1 MTRDV
6 PPEQK
11 EPPMDFKTR
20 CARGVGIIED
30 IGRPLSPPIV
40 TASTFSFESQA
51 EVEEYYERGR
61 GFLYS
66 RYENPTV
73 ASAERF
79 LAQLEEGEAAAL
91 FASGMAAISTT
102 LLSILRAGKRVAAQ
116 AGLYGGTIHLLNN
129 VLPEF
134 GIETTWFDRAELE
147 TLSPERLRGHEV
159 LYLETPT
166 NPTLR
171 IVDLRRAAKVAREA
185 GVVTVVDSTFASPA
199 LQTPLTLGCDVVVH
213 SGTKYLGGHSDITA
227 GAVVGSAEL
236 IDAIRMRRRVFG
248 GILDS
253 FQAFLLQRG
262 MRTLA
267 VRMEAH
273 TRGAGNVARSLLDH
287 AGLSRVLWPGLAE
300 HPDHAIARSQM
311 SGFGGMVTIELKGGA
326 AAAERLHDRLR
337 MFVRAPSLGGI
348 ESLVSIPARMSHR
361 HLSEAEMTKVDVTP
375 GMVRLS
381 IGLESPDSLVA
392 DLLQGLT

>member
-1 MTRDV
+1 
-6 PPEQK
+6 
-11 EPPMDFKTR
+11 MDFKTR

-40 TASTFSFESQA
+40 TASTFAFESQA
-51 EVEEYYERGR
+51 EVEEYYELGR

-102 LLSILRAGKRVAAQ
+102 LLSTLRAGQRIAAQ
-116 AGLYGGTIHLLNN
+116 AGLYGGTVHLLNN

-134 GIETTWFDRAELE
+134 GIETSWFDRAELE

-171 IVDLRRAAKVAREA
+171 IVDLRRAARVAREA

-236 IDAIRMRRRVFG
+236 LHAIRMRRRVFG

-273 TRGAGNVARSLLDH
+273 TRGAENVARALLGH
-287 AGLSRVLWPGLAE
+287 AALNRVLWPGLAE
-300 HPDHAIARSQM
+300 HPDHGIARSQM

-326 AAAERLHDRLR
+326 SAAERLHDRLR
-337 MFVRAPSLGGI
+337 MFVRAPSLGGV

-361 HLSEAEMTKVDVTP
+361 HLSEAELTRVDVTP

-381 IGLESPDSLVA
+381 IGLESPDALVA
-392 DLLQGLT
+392 DLLRGLK